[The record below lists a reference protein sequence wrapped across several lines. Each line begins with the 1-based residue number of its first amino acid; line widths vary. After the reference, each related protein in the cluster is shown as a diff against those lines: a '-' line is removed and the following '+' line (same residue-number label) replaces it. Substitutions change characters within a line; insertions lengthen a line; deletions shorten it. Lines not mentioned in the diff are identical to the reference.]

1 MRSVF
6 NVFIIGLIG
15 LSFQSYGS
23 SGANLT
29 KASEFANQLYEN
41 CPEHLDPNLKYSILE
56 IVERV
61 SIIESAEENLPL
73 ISSYEIKSKCLSN
86 TDLLENFNP
95 ETFNYF
101 LYYIDFELGSIQK
114 IRIDETDYILEIL
127 PFNN

>member
-1 MRSVF
+1 MRSIF

-23 SGANLT
+23 SGSSLA

-41 CPEHLDPNLKYSILE
+41 CPEHLDPNLMYSILE

-86 TDLLENFNP
+86 SNLLENFNP
-95 ETFNYF
+95 DTFNYF
-101 LYYIDFELGSIQK
+101 LYYIDFGLNTIQK